1 MGCGSSNQASG
12 LVNPKD
18 VPMDIKNTGSPP
30 SPEALNGET
39 GIPAKITVETLQKY
53 LNIEREIQYYEK
65 KHVLENY
72 QVKTEQ
78 LEQLD
83 KKVEEIEETQKQL
96 EEETMKLQAFV
107 DADGSDDQ
115 NVKEFLIEKTE
126 NGQELTQEQEDFV
139 DALNRLEIIKRE
151 LESTNQQRDSL
162 KEEVA
167 TLTED
172 GEKLQKFYEERDELL
187 DGIFGGDYGSD
198 LENRLEKEVDLLKDQ
213 KHHMDQAHFKWRQGH
228 MMIKQAA
235 IQLGL
240 GVQKWKE
247 IPEIPTDQLEERYYR
262 ATEARNNLVA
272 ASQNLQGAHRY
283 LPNVIFPY
291 CAQEEVETL
300 NKAITYIFTD
310 MQTTERHEHAML
322 CYHAI
327 YRRSGALRQ
336 WFEQALDTTIFQ
348 DLSRLTEEC
357 KSKSLE
363 LRRERIRLIRERIKA
378 MTGKDIDFVL
388 DLENE
393 ADDTAA
399 DEQVTELFEAEKVEG
414 GDNTAAPGP
423 QIPPVPTPVPLT
435 DLAPPPSNEEIFGKI
450 DELKKHHELHVQD
463 FQKSQA
469 MNHAR
474 MEVGLKEK
482 LNARRNRRNRLQMHS
497 EELQALKTAA

>member
-1 MGCGSSNQASG
+1 ME
-12 LVNPKD
+12 
-18 VPMDIKNTGSPP
+18 IKNTGSSLP
-30 SPEALNGET
+30 SQALNGET
-39 GIPAKITVETLQKY
+39 STWIPAEITAETLEKY
-53 LNIEREIQYYEK
+53 LNIEKEIQSYEK
-65 KHVLENY
+65 RHVLENY

-78 LEQLD
+78 LEQLE
-83 KKVEEIEETQKQL
+83 KKVEELEETQKQL
-96 EEETMKLQAFV
+96 EEQAMKLQAVV
-107 DADGSDDQ
+107 DADGASDQ

-126 NGQELTQEQEDFV
+126 NGQELTKEQEDFV
-139 DALNRLEIIKRE
+139 DALNRQEIIKRE

-167 TLTED
+167 ILTED
-172 GEKLQKFYEERDELL
+172 GEKVQKFYEERDELL
-187 DGIFGGDYGSD
+187 DSIFGGDYGSD
-198 LENRLEKEVDLLKDQ
+198 LENRLEKEVDLLKEQ
-213 KHHMDQAHFKWRQGH
+213 KNHMNQAHFKWRQGH

-247 IPEIPTDQLEERYYR
+247 IPEIPTDELEKRYYC
-262 ATEARNNLVA
+262 AAEARNNLVA

-291 CAQEEVETL
+291 CAHEEVETL

-310 MQTTERHEHAML
+310 MQTTERHEHAMS
-322 CYHAI
+322 CYHVI

-336 WFEQALDTTIFQ
+336 WFEQVLNTTIAQ

-357 KSKSLE
+357 KLKSLE
-363 LRRERIRLIRERIKA
+363 LRRERIRLIGERIKA

-388 DLENE
+388 DIENE
-393 ADDTAA
+393 GDDAA
-399 DEQVTELFEAEKVEG
+399 TDGQVTQLFEAEKVEG
-414 GDNTAAPGP
+414 EGSTLAPGL
-423 QIPPVPTPVPLT
+423 QMPPAPTPVPLT

-450 DELKKHHELHVQD
+450 DELKKRHETQVQD

-497 EELQALKTAA
+497 EELQALETAA